1 MAHKVKIKDLADV
14 IISGLNDYAD
24 LTGDEVKKAVRVTAK
39 SVKEDIREN
48 APKRTGEYAESWATK
63 VTEETSQSISITVH
77 SKSKYYIAH
86 LLEHGHAKR
95 NGKGRV
101 AAQPHIIP
109 AQKRGEKTL
118 EAEIRKRLKKI

>member
-24 LTGDEVKKAVRVTAK
+24 LTGDEVKKAVRATAK
-39 SVKEDIREN
+39 SVKDDIREN
-48 APKRTGEYAESWATK
+48 APKRTGEYANSWATK
-63 VTEETSQSISITVH
+63 VMEETSESISITVY

-95 NGKGRV
+95 GGKGRV
-101 AAQPHIIP
+101 AAQPHIAP
-109 AQKRGEKTL
+109 AQERGEKML
-118 EAEIRKRLKKI
+118 KAEIEKRLKKL

>member
-1 MAHKVKIKDLADV
+1 MARKVKIEDLADV
-14 IISGLNDYAD
+14 IISGLNEYAN
-24 LTGDEVKKAVRVTAK
+24 LTGSEVKKAVRATAK
-39 SVKEDIREN
+39 SVKEDIQEN
-48 APKRTGEYAESWATK
+48 APKRTGEYAKSWGTK
-63 VTEETSQSISITVH
+63 VTEETSESISITVY

-109 AQKRGEKTL
+109 AQERGEKML
-118 EAEIRKRLKKI
+118 EAEIEKRLKKI

>member
-24 LTGDEVKKAVRVTAK
+24 LTGDEVKKAVRATAK
-39 SVKEDIREN
+39 SIKEDIREN
-48 APKRTGEYAESWATK
+48 APKRTGEYANSWTTK
-63 VTEETSQSISITVH
+63 VTEETSESISITVY
-77 SKSKYYIAH
+77 SKSRYYIAH

-101 AAQPHIIP
+101 AAQPHITP
-109 AQKRGEKTL
+109 AQERGEKML
-118 EAEIRKRLKKI
+118 KAEIEKRLKKL